1 MLFGKGPDSIKA
13 QEEKLVDKV
22 EDIED
27 KAKEMLH
34 SEGITDPQMH
44 QDIQSI
50 VDAIWKNLK
59 HEKYDATITSLWHNT
74 VYRSD
79 IYELSFPKDWHEC
92 VITFNDLPWDDNFT
106 SRWDMDGNQDTPD
119 DIYEFMI
126 DYLHDTPES
135 GIHKFTIKRWH
146 PTEMGTLHFRDI
158 DESEARNA
166 IAFVKKH
173 VMKIDSEILT

>member
-1 MLFGKGPDSIKA
+1 MGLMSMLFGKGPDSIKA

-59 HEKYDATITSLWHNT
+59 HEKYDATITSL
-74 VYRSD
+74 
-79 IYELSFPKDWHEC
+79 
-92 VITFNDLPWDDNFT
+92 
-106 SRWDMDGNQDTPD
+106 
-119 DIYEFMI
+119 
-126 DYLHDTPES
+126 
-135 GIHKFTIKRWH
+135 
-146 PTEMGTLHFRDI
+146 
-158 DESEARNA
+158 
-166 IAFVKKH
+166 
-173 VMKIDSEILT
+173 